1 MKRLVKI
8 TCATDPNIR
17 KQIRDIANQMTDV
30 LDADGISNELWDYEQ
45 YNTLPVGKIT
55 IYIRGDWKHDHLR
68 ANYLLKE
75 NFDLMP
81 RIDENVTEDTGEDW
95 YPATHTYYV
104 LLPR

>member
-8 TCATDPNIR
+8 TCSTDQDTLN
-17 KQIRDIANQMTDV
+17 KIRDIANQMTKV
-30 LDADGISNELWDYEQ
+30 LDDNRISNELWDYGL
-45 YNTLPVGKIT
+45 YDTLPVGIVT
-55 IYIRGDWKHDHLR
+55 IHIRGDWKHDHLR